1 MSAKPQH
8 ADLEIE
14 VDQGDPSDLLGDGSE
29 EGASTDAW
37 EFDPDGDYTDEERDI
52 LIAMGHSFDKPD
64 EKKVEAKAPKEEKPV
79 IPLDSIKIDESVQP
93 IKGKSVADV
102 LAAIPEDQRAEVL
115 SIIKGF
121 QASATKA
128 NQARAKLAMPAAK
141 EVPKEFDAL
150 DPASMSAYIE
160 ARINEGIRGALSP
173 MAKAQEDADVAA
185 EFDAFVEAN
194 PLMQDDAVVEE
205 VLGLM
210 EKNGN
215 LSMEDAYLRVE
226 NKRLREEKATAYR
239 TQQAR
244 KAAAKTGSGTR
255 ATTREEEDVDEDGI
269 PLRYLKDKNFDIL
282 GAVVAK
288 GARR

>member
-29 EGASTDAW
+29 EGASTAAW

-52 LIAMGHSFDKPD
+52 LIAMGHSFDKPA
-64 EKKVEAKAPKEEKPV
+64 ETKVEAKAPKEEKPI

-93 IKGKSVADV
+93 IKGKSVEDV
-102 LAAIPEDQRAEVL
+102 LAAIPEDQRGDVL
-115 SIIKGF
+115 ALIKGL
-121 QASATKA
+121 QRSATQA

-141 EVPKEFDAL
+141 AVPADFDAL

-173 MAKAQEDADVAA
+173 MAKAQEDAEVAA
-185 EFDAFVEAN
+185 EFEAFVEAN
-194 PLMQDDAVVEE
+194 PLMQDDTVVNE

-210 EKNGN
+210 EKNAN